1 MIHVVPKVRTEPLT
15 PLPVQL
21 RLISLLRNNFLLA
34 SEKCGVAGRGSTG
47 VNFIPVRA
55 SGARGSF

>member
-1 MIHVVPKVRTEPLT
+1 MIHVVLKVRTEPLT
-15 PLPVQL
+15 PPVQL
-21 RLISLLRNNFLLA
+21 RLISLLRNDFLLA